1 MSDQR
6 NQYVAQRLEVALD
19 GVKYNPSVG
28 AFFDNIKVQDEL
40 AKFYA
45 ADGPSC
51 ITFVVDRID
60 AEGKHHKLYFYP
72 GSPKVAPETNKCVY
86 FTKATPTRT
95 VEVKSVDVDLLCGEI
110 VGMALES
117 LHSVVQKVFQPMLQ
131 AQTDFG
137 RCSDEHI

>member
-6 NQYVAQRLEVALD
+6 NQYVAQRLEVALE

-60 AEGKHHKLYFYP
+60 AEGKHHKLYFHP
-72 GSPKVAPETNKCVY
+72 GSPKVAPETSKCVY
-86 FTKATPTRT
+86 FTKATPTR
-95 VEVKSVDVDLLCGEI
+95 
-110 VGMALES
+110 
-117 LHSVVQKVFQPMLQ
+117 H
-131 AQTDFG
+131 
-137 RCSDEHI
+137 